1 MKKRKYLF
9 ENDVTYTKEERNAF
23 LESLKQYGNFKN
35 EIYRSKKL
43 KEISAAIGQ
52 MVESSELFTLKETDQ
67 WFDNMTVSRDLKELK
82 NDYTLFS
89 KTCNEMTQLQQRL
102 ESLYENIGNRLGKYY
117 EL

>member
-82 NDYTLFS
+82 DLRNLR
-89 KTCNEMTQLQQRL
+89 EIL
-102 ESLYENIGNRLGKYY
+102 EYLLKFIVLKIFF
-117 EL
+117 